1 MGIKETRKKNEEFMA
16 DLKDK
21 HGMTDMEARA
31 IELMGDTVLTM
42 CRLLRDMGACSPQM
56 TALGAKKIF
65 DLRDAMLEV
74 MPMPKPEGKG
84 LLFGFCIRC
93 ERDGLDPT
101 VCPHH
106 DVHRAAIFC
115 LALLRVYPDYDLDVM
130 AEVESA
136 GDNHEA

>member
-1 MGIKETRKKNEEFMA
+1 MGIKALRKKNDEFMA
-16 DLKDK
+16 HLKNK
-21 HGMTDMEARA
+21 HGMTDAEARA
-31 IELMGDTVLTM
+31 IELMGDTVITM
-42 CRLLRDMGACSPQM
+42 CRLLKDMGASSPQM

-84 LLFGFCIRC
+84 LLFGFCVRC
-93 ERDGLDPT
+93 ERDGLDST

-115 LALLRVYPDYDLDVM
+115 MALLRIYPDYDLDVM
-130 AEVESA
+130 AEVEAA
-136 GDNHEA
+136 GDG